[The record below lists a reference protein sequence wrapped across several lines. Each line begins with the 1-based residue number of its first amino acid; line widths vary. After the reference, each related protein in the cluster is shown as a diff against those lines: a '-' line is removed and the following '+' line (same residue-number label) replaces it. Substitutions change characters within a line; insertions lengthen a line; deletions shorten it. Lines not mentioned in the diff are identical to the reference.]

1 MPVMTESRMDDVKD
15 DRKLRGKTNFVSWK
29 RDFERAAKVNDILE
43 YLTGEEVVPPKPRKD
58 DYFTRLVEADTRR
71 NTRAMSAQAQAATP
85 STEGDDD
92 MYPIQTLT
100 NPANTF
106 RWQVDYSEYKTAK
119 EKMRLASRVLD
130 AWVSDG
136 IKIEIEDCEDAKD
149 AYDFVKKRY
158 AVTNER
164 ARDGLL
170 HQLNE
175 VKLDDCSSMTEYT
188 NKVRQIK
195 ADLKT
200 VAYDMTD
207 DMFATALLHGLP
219 PNFRIFKENYDWI
232 RSMSPDEPPDLD
244 YLFERL
250 HVEEAKQ
257 FRLKEDRKARDRT
270 RREASNSSSNNG
282 AGHITNRRPRREG
295 NDQVKC
301 SYPECGRRGHT
312 EDKCWTKYPS
322 KAPGSLKDKVSA
334 NTNNKTA
341 DGMGGTTMGNPTTFR
356 DAYSSADDLGMAFQ
370 SASRTNEADAP
381 PQMRSVEAGVEMQDS
396 GGADTKGLK
405 FRESNWAQ
413 GTLGAFLVG
422 RSCTPD
428 TWLADTGANMHIVND
443 IKWFKKETFRPFK
456 ECSMD
461 ISTADGATTLQ
472 VKGGG
477 AVQVVLKNPDGSPRK
492 VTLSEVAYAP
502 QGKCN
507 LFSGGMF
514 AQKAKLTGVY
524 NDQLMTW
531 IDDKGH
537 KTGHAI
543 FDNGLYHLD
552 AGRAFEPMKPGEVVA
567 ATVNFDDPVW
577 KWHRRLGHLGFQNML
592 QLLDSSTGMDITA
605 AQIRAK
611 IKAVCPVCAVTRAL
625 VKIPRDPAKRHAQQ
639 PGQMVHV
646 DVWGPYPI
654 SGFDGTKYFLFIT
667 DDCTRYTWCAR
678 FDHKH
683 QLLEMFKSLVKFIQ
697 KTYDIIIRCCRL
709 DNEFENGPVG
719 RWCESHSIRREHIEP
734 YAHYQNGVAERTNRT
749 IRERAAPM
757 VQETSI
763 SGQVSKIIS
772 EKGTELLRISSIP
785 ENLWPEAIQH
795 AVWLKNRTP
804 ARALRKKEAKT
815 PYEALKGEK
824 PTLSRERIW
833 GSRAYV
839 TYPPEFRLKAEMTK
853 LHSPRGWLGYF
864 VGCES
869 EAMYRIF
876 SPEKH
881 KVYRI
886 GAARVEDGQGLDDLH
901 DAPCLEDR
909 VPTAH
914 VGFPD
919 ERISDMDDQ
928 NSTDDD
934 EDDEDSPAIPTE
946 ADPSELGPSL
956 EEDIVQP
963 LQHILDAGA
972 DTEYA
977 TEVSA
982 TGLQHQ
988 RSDTENESE
997 DDDLEPQIVSRY
1009 FQQPGH
1015 AGMAKRKIMD
1025 DTTLAPERSRQATY
1039 GAGDV
1044 EQNNQSSEET
1054 DTEDDS
1060 WYYSDDGT
1068 ISHAYWDFAARH
1080 GQRGKNHRDIIK
1092 NYLPDDNKCDYCF
1105 RTGRRCDSA
1114 QNGYPCSTCKNKG
1127 CRCAPQSKETK
1138 RLILPENRNKKKGI
1152 TGAIQD
1158 PPCRLCF
1165 QRFHPCYL
1173 IGSRD
1178 NKCEPCKKLKNNTLR
1193 CNWDLEGAKRSNAMT
1208 KAKEDAKKRT
1218 KERFGFSPVPQD
1230 KKCDRC
1236 ARLRRACDGN
1246 CPCNNCNT
1254 IRLRNSCRP
1263 QGSNQLLPCVRCQ
1276 TSNNTGQQCDRG
1288 RPCKKCISIQRSCTY
1303 ESQDGLVSRTYRVLN
1318 GPFPIGC
1325 NGYLQDGNSSEDEC
1339 VRCQRERHNCDGE
1352 QPCYPCLKEF
1362 RTHTNANCNYRRSDG
1377 ALESWALRPYDLGT
1391 QGEKILR
1398 DDYKDH
1404 GGRKRQGLRPNS
1416 KSTDVDVQ
1424 YQPASEEAAPREID
1438 EQVTYHL
1445 HEAAKDKVKRFKFG
1459 LTAYHQQTPPYL
1471 TLMKTANTKYHQS
1484 KEDELKSHEE
1494 KETWKV
1500 VPLPKG
1506 VKPVTSR
1513 WVNTDK
1519 YGPDGQLIKHKSRLV
1534 ARGFQQEEG
1543 IDYEETFA
1551 SVVKPASTR
1560 ILLALAAI
1568 LSWRIHQGDVKTA
1581 FLNSNLDKPVYM
1593 RPPKDIKLP
1602 HGYCLMVIRALYGL
1616 RQSPRAWY
1624 QKLRS
1629 TLISWGWRMSL
1640 YDPCVFIN
1648 DNNGLILEVHVDDIN
1663 VMGKDLQKILNFKA
1677 QISRTFQMTD
1687 EGECSWYLGMHVE
1700 QRPGEV
1706 RIHQKKY
1713 IDEIVAKYGFR
1724 DAAPVKT
1731 PLEKEVKL
1739 HARHDYAAHP
1749 KFRKEY
1755 QSKVGSLNFASN
1767 QTRPEIAFATGYVA
1781 RYASNPDQTH
1791 MKAVN
1796 RIFTYLKDDPGKG
1809 IVYSGKHGL
1818 QLRGFVDSDFA
1829 GCEDS
1834 RKSTTGWVFTL
1845 AGGPVSWSSQRQK
1858 TVATSTMDAEYIA
1871 GAEAAKEAVWIRNF
1885 INDLRIPGV
1894 HINTVPLYID
1904 NNSALKLTRNPEFH
1918 SRSKHIDVK
1927 HHFIREKVD
1936 DGVINTLR
1944 VETADNL
1951 ADIFTKGLPKPTHT
1965 SFVDRLNCLSGGDV
1979 RRQDN
1984 VPVHIAKVEVKAEKA
1999 PGRTWDPL
2007 IVSRPSGP
2015 RHRGRVGSQVT

>member
-43 YLTGEEVVPPKPRKD
+43 YLTGEEVVPPKPKKD
-58 DYFTRLVEADTRR
+58 EYFTRLVEVETRR

-92 MYPIQTLT
+92 MYPVQTLT
-100 NPANTF
+100 TPVNTF

-158 AVTNER
+158 AVTDER

-257 FRLKEDRKARDRT
+257 LRLKEERKARDRT
-270 RREASNSSSNNG
+270 RREASNSNSNNG
-282 AGHITNRRPRREG
+282 AGHINNRRPRREG

-301 SYPECGRRGHT
+301 SYPDCGRPGHT
-312 EDKCWTKYPS
+312 EDRCWTKYPS
-322 KAPGSLKDKVSA
+322 KAPEYLKDKVSA
-334 NTNNKTA
+334 KTNNKTV

-356 DAYSSADDLGMAFQ
+356 DAYSSADDLGMASQ
-370 SASRTNEADAP
+370 SAPRTNEADTP

-396 GGADTKGLK
+396 GGADAKGLK
-405 FRESNWAQ
+405 FQESNWAQ
-413 GTLGAFLVG
+413 GTLGALLVG
-422 RSCTPD
+422 QSCTRE

-443 IKWFKKETFRPFK
+443 IRWFKKETFRPFK
-456 ECSMD
+456 ECSVD
-461 ISTADGATTLQ
+461 ISTADGSTTLQ

-477 AVQVVLKNPDGSPRK
+477 TVQVILKNPDGWPRK
-492 VTLSEVAYAP
+492 VSLSDVAYAP

-514 AQKAKLTGVY
+514 AQKAKLTGIY
-524 NDQLMTW
+524 NDQYMTW
-531 IDDKGH
+531 INDTGH
-537 KTGHAI
+537 KIGHAI
-543 FDNGLYHLD
+543 FDNGLYHLH
-552 AGRAFEPMKPGEVVA
+552 AERAPDLAKSGEVVA
-567 ATVNFDDPVW
+567 AMVNFDDPVW

-592 QLLDSSTGMDITA
+592 RLLDSSTGMDITA
-605 AQIRAK
+605 AQIRTK
-611 IKAVCPVCAVTRAL
+611 LKAVCPVCAVTRAL

-646 DVWGPYPI
+646 DVWGPYPMP
-654 SGFDGTKYFLFIT
+654 GFDGTKYFLFIT

-678 FDHKH
+678 FDRKH
-683 QLLEMFKSLVKFIQ
+683 QLLEMFKSLIKFIQ
-697 KTYDIIIRCCRL
+697 KAYDIVIRCCRL
-709 DNEFENGPVG
+709 DNEFENGPVS
-719 RWCESHSIRREHIEP
+719 RWCESRSITREHVEP

-772 EKGTELLRISSIP
+772 EKGTELLRVSSIP

-804 ARALRKKEAKT
+804 ARALRKKDAKT

-839 TYPPEFRLKAEMTK
+839 TYPPEFRLSAEMTK

-869 EAMYRIF
+869 EAMYHIY

-886 GAARVEDGQGLDDLH
+886 GAPRIEDGEGLDDSH
-901 DAPCLEDR
+901 DVPCLEDR
-909 VPTAH
+909 IPTVHQEVP
-914 VGFPD
+914 
-919 ERISDMDDQ
+919 DQ
-928 NSTDDD
+928 LDSRTDQGTDDETATVPNNGD
-934 EDDEDSPAIPTE
+934 DNLLSCANRAVPALELPEVEEEYVQTLQANDDADVDDE
-946 ADPSELGPSL
+946 SEN
-956 EEDIVQP
+956 D
-963 LQHILDAGA
+963 
-972 DTEYA
+972 A
-977 TEVSA
+977 TEHEV
-982 TGLQHQ
+982 L
-988 RSDTENESE
+988 
-997 DDDLEPQIVSRY
+997 SRY
-1009 FQQPGH
+1009 FARSRH
-1015 AGMAKRKIMD
+1015 ANMAKRKAIHDRAVIPKKSRLATHDTNDTTTDASSSATSDD
-1025 DTTLAPERSRQATY
+1025 DT
-1039 GAGDV
+1039 
-1044 EQNNQSSEET
+1044 
-1054 DTEDDS
+1054 DS
-1060 WYYSDDGT
+1060 WYYSDDGK
-1068 ISHAYWDFAARH
+1068 ISQAYWHFAAKH
-1080 GQRGKNHRDIIK
+1080 GQRATKT
-1092 NYLPDDNKCDYCF
+1092 YLPDDGKCDRCF
-1105 RTGRRCDSA
+1105 RGNLVCNVTL
-1114 QNGYPCSTCKNKG
+1114 NGTPCSTCVRKKST
-1127 CRCAPQSKETK
+1127 CMPQSRKTR
-1138 RLILPENRNKKKGI
+1138 RLVLPENRNRSKPI
-1152 TGAIQD
+1152 SYPRSD
-1158 PPCRLCF
+1158 PPCRVCF
-1165 QRFHPCYL
+1165 QADRPCRL
-1173 IGSRD
+1173 
-1178 NKCEPCKKLKNNTLR
+1178 EPGGERCNRCKTKNVR
-1193 CNWDLEGAKRSNAMT
+1193 CNWNLNGAKNSNSQQRS
-1208 KAKEDAKKRT
+1208 KDAKKSATQDRL
-1218 KERFGFSPVPQD
+1218 GFTPVSQEQ
-1230 KKCDRC
+1230 KCYRC
-1236 ARLRRACDGN
+1236 AQRNIACDGKH
-1246 CPCNNCNT
+1246 PCVKCNT
-1254 IRLRNSCRP
+1254 LLKRRSCRP
-1263 QGSNQLLPCVRCQ
+1263 QGREGLSSCNWCQ
-1276 TSNNTGQQCDRG
+1276 RRSGRDCDRG
-1288 RPCKKCISIQRSCTY
+1288 RPCKSCVEQKRNCTYSSQNGLLKRTYQVPDGPLPQGFSSAGALAEDEPSDEECTRCERLKLNCNGDQPCYRCIKATPRIAGCHYRKSDGTY
-1303 ESQDGLVSRTYRVLN
+1303 ESWEIRPFKLDENTRAELKDDYENYVGLARPNVSRDLQALRNKLRSKQPKRESQSQLN
-1318 GPFPIGC
+1318 DTSNDKPVGEGFDATS
-1325 NGYLQDGNSSEDEC
+1325 LASK
-1339 VRCQRERHNCDGE
+1339 E
-1352 QPCYPCLKEF
+1352 QPKLP
-1362 RTHTNANCNYRRSDG
+1362 
-1377 ALESWALRPYDLGT
+1377 
-1391 QGEKILR
+1391 
-1398 DDYKDH
+1398 
-1404 GGRKRQGLRPNS
+1404 
-1416 KSTDVDVQ
+1416 
-1424 YQPASEEAAPREID
+1424 
-1438 EQVTYHL
+1438 
-1445 HEAAKDKVKRFKFG
+1445 KFG
-1459 LTAYHQQTPPYL
+1459 LSAQIRHNRPCSALQISN
-1471 TLMKTANTKYHQS
+1471 KTDAKYYEA
-1484 KEDELKSHEE
+1484 KKRELNAHEE
-1494 KETWKV
+1494 MGTWKL
-1500 VPLPKG
+1500 VPLPEG

-1551 SVVKPASTR
+1551 SVVKPTSTR

-1568 LSWRIHQGDVKTA
+1568 LSWTIHQGDVKTA
-1581 FLNSNLDKPVYM
+1581 FLNSDLDKPVYM

-1602 HGYCLMVIRALYGL
+1602 HGFCLMVIRALYGL
-1616 RQSPRAWY
+1616 KQSPRAWY

-1629 TLISWGWRMSL
+1629 TLINWNWRMSA

-1648 DNNGLILEVHVDDIN
+1648 DDTRLILEVHVDDIN
-1663 VMGKDLQKILNFKA
+1663 VMGKDLQMILKFKT
-1677 QISRTFQMTD
+1677 QISQTFQMTD
-1687 EGECSWYLGMHVE
+1687 EGECSWYLGMHIE

-1731 PLEKEVKL
+1731 PLEKDIKL
-1739 HARHDYAAHP
+1739 RAPDGYTAHP
-1749 KFRKEY
+1749 RFRKQY

-1767 QTRPEIAFATGYVA
+1767 QTRPDISFATGYIA

-1791 MKAVN
+1791 MKAVD
-1796 RIFTYLKDDPGKG
+1796 RIFSYLKDDPSKG

-1894 HINTVPLYID
+1894 HIDTVPLYID

-1927 HHFIREKVD
+1927 HHFIREKVG
-1936 DGVINTLR
+1936 DGIINTLR
-1944 VETADNL
+1944 VETSDNL
-1951 ADIFTKGLPKPTHT
+1951 ADIFTKGLPKPMHT
-1965 SFVDRLNCLSGGDV
+1965 NFVDRLNCLSGGETK
-1979 RRQDN
+1979 RRDAVVEEITEANERAKEVPGKTQDPFDSVAN
-1984 VPVHIAKVEVKAEKA
+1984 RRPAPQGESWIPGHVMSSLL
-1999 PGRTWDPL
+1999 PGR
-2007 IVSRPSGP
+2007 
-2015 RHRGRVGSQVT
+2015 QVRY